1 MRRVGDAQVTNVN
14 ERCTAGRISGRII
27 RSGCAALLVLAASAC
42 SPIITKHG
50 HQFRDTD
57 LQQVQQGMTLDQ
69 VKSAL
74 GSPATTATLGRGNA
88 YYYISSTTSQVS
100 FLTPSEI
107 DRKVIAVYFSQHG
120 TVDRVANYGMKDGKV
135 FDFISR
141 TTPSADTRDES
152 ILRQMFRNLGQKQ
165 LFGGSSY

>member
-1 MRRVGDAQVTNVN
+1 MRRVNDAPGVKAG
-14 ERCTAGRISGRII
+14 ERRQAARPRRRGRIARLC
-27 RSGCAALLVLAASAC
+27 CAALCAAVASAC
-42 SPIITKHG
+42 SPVITKHG
-50 HQFRDTD
+50 HQFRETD
-57 LQQVQQGMTLDQ
+57 LQQVQPGMTQEQ

-107 DRKVIAVYFSQHG
+107 DRKVLAVYFSQHG
-120 TVDRVANYGMKDGKV
+120 TVERVANYGLKDGKV

-141 TTPSADTRDES
+141 TTQPADIRDEG

-165 LFGGSSY
+165 LFGG

>member
-1 MRRVGDAQVTNVN
+1 MARRIP
-14 ERCTAGRISGRII
+14 GRVV
-27 RSGCAALLVLAASAC
+27 RSGCAALLAIAVSAC

-57 LQQVQQGMTLDQ
+57 MQQVQQGMTQEQ

-107 DRKVIAVYFSQHG
+107 DRKVVAVYFSQQG
-120 TVDRVANYGMKDGKV
+120 AVERVADYGMKDGKV

-141 TTPSADTRDES
+141 TTPTADTRDES

>member
-1 MRRVGDAQVTNVN
+1 MRRDSSAPVTNAN
-14 ERCTAGRISGRII
+14 ERWPAARSRRCGRVVRF
-27 RSGCAALLVLAASAC
+27 GCSALCALAATAC
-42 SPIITKHG
+42 SPVITKHG
-50 HQFRDTD
+50 HQFRETD
-57 LQQVQQGMTLDQ
+57 LQQVQAGMTQEQ
-69 VKSAL
+69 VKSTL

-107 DRKVIAVYFSQHG
+107 DRKVLAVYFSQHG
-120 TVDRVANYGMKDGKV
+120 TVERVANYGLKDGKV

-141 TTPSADTRDES
+141 TTSPADVRDEG

-165 LFGGSSY
+165 LFGG

>member
-1 MRRVGDAQVTNVN
+1 VG
-14 ERCTAGRISGRII
+14 G
-27 RSGCAALLVLAASAC
+27 ALLVLLLAAC

-50 HQFRDTD
+50 HQFRDTE
-57 LQQVQQGMTLDQ
+57 LQQVQQGMTQDQ
-69 VKSAL
+69 VKSVL

-100 FLTPSEI
+100 FLTPSEV
-107 DRKVIAVYFSQHG
+107 DRKVIAVYFSQYG
-120 TVDRVANYGMKDGKV
+120 SVERVANYGIKDGKV

-141 TTPSADTRDES
+141 TTPPADVRDEG

-165 LFGGSSY
+165 LFGGY

>member
-1 MRRVGDAQVTNVN
+1 VRH
-14 ERCTAGRISGRII
+14 AGG
-27 RSGCAALLVLAASAC
+27 GALLALLLAAC

-50 HQFRDTD
+50 HQFRDTE
-57 LQQVQQGMTLDQ
+57 LQQVQQGMTQDQ

-100 FLTPSEI
+100 FLTPNEI
-107 DRKVIAVYFSQHG
+107 DRKVVAVYFSQYG
-120 TVDRVANYGMKDGKV
+120 TVERVANYGLKDGKV

-141 TTPSADTRDES
+141 TTSPADVRDEG

-165 LFGGSSY
+165 LFGGGY